1 MPVAPGV
8 AIGPPFVRPPGI
20 WPTPDPDIALRPIDP
35 DLPACIGK
43 KAFGLVKGV
52 DPEFPVPYALA
63 VGFPT
68 AAKEKRKD
76 PQGERLALIGVHA
89 AAEGV
94 GSPDSDQVQF
104 WSEIPDRPLISQLS
118 GMSGGPV
125 FWSDGTAFGLLG
137 FVKEALDVE
146 PAPGIETLHAG
157 PKVNFIC
164 QRASYETFAVW
175 AEFVEQENSYAK
187 EPFLMNGSR
196 RVHTSNDPSPHLRNC
211 PPRIAILGWGSLI
224 WEPRELETIGGWQMG
239 GPVLPIE
246 FSRVSNDGRLTLV
259 VDEKNGVDVPTR
271 YILSSRTDMAGAI
284 ENLRVREK
292 APSDRG
298 IGVFDRSDELR
309 NDHAKRSAPPHIPA

>member
-1 MPVAPGV
+1 MSKSNDTSPTPVFAFADELQSSGQHCATIARAKAQDLFLRGFVPEVDDPTATVTFIFFEGKTYAVTAGHVIDVFKAAAIEDGCDPEGYFVPVAPGV
-8 AIGPPFVRPPGI
+8 PIGPPFVRPPGN

-35 DLPACIGK
+35 DLPARIGK
-43 KAFGLVKGV
+43 KAFGLVTGV
-52 DPEFPVPYALA
+52 NPEFPVPYALA

-76 PQGERLALIGVHA
+76 PQGERLALIGVQA

-146 PAPGIETLHAG
+146 PAPGVETLHAG

-175 AEFVEQENSYAK
+175 AEFADRE
-187 EPFLMNGSR
+187 FLRQRALLNE
-196 RVHTSNDPSPHLRNC
+196 
-211 PPRIAILGWGSLI
+211 RIA
-224 WEPRELETIGGWQMG
+224 
-239 GPVLPIE
+239 
-246 FSRVSNDGRLTLV
+246 
-259 VDEKNGVDVPTR
+259 K
-271 YILSSRTDMAGAI
+271 GA
-284 ENLRVREK
+284 
-292 APSDRG
+292 
-298 IGVFDRSDELR
+298 
-309 NDHAKRSAPPHIPA
+309 